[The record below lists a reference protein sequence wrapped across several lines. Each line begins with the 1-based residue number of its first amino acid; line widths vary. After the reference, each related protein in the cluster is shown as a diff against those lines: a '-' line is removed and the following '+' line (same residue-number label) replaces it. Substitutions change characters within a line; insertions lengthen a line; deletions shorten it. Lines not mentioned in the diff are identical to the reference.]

1 MIDLTN
7 APVAALLELHG
18 DILVELRRRAV
29 VRSANNPTG
38 DYGELLFS
46 RAFGWTL
53 NGNSSADADAV
64 DAEGLRYQIKCRR
77 LATPQGSRQLG
88 FIRRLPDRPFDRLA
102 AVLLDNRFRVIRAAI
117 IPYEVVEPRA
127 AYVDSVRAW
136 KFILRDSVW
145 ELPEVADVTGVLQAA
160 EQAL

>member
-1 MIDLTN
+1 MIDLAN
-7 APVAALLELHG
+7 IPVAALLGLHG
-18 DILVELRRRAV
+18 DLLAELRRRAV

-64 DAEGLRYQIKCRR
+64 DSQGTRYQIKCRK
-77 LATPQGSRQLG
+77 LVTPQGSRQLG

-102 AVLLDNRFRVIRAAI
+102 AVLLDNQFRVLRGAI
-117 IPYEVVEPRA
+117 IPYEVIAARA
-127 AYVDSVRAW
+127 AYVDSVKAW
-136 KFILRDSVW
+136 RFFLRDSVW
-145 ELPEVADVTGVLQAA
+145 ELDGVIDVTAA
-160 EQAL
+160 LKATELAI